1 MTELIDI
8 VREEVIEYASDGVG
22 INLRLFPIC
31 DEKRLIYAVNA
42 VDYPQYDT
50 FAGVVVLARIVG
62 DKVVIEHDGTDKP
75 LFDALLGRGIPREK
89 IVLAYANEPV
99 PDPVKMP

>member
-1 MTELIDI
+1 MDTLVDI
-8 VREEVIEYASDGVG
+8 VREEVLEYASDGVG
-22 INLRLFPIC
+22 INIRLFPIF
-31 DEKRLIYAVNA
+31 DEVRKIYAVNA
-42 VDYPQYDT
+42 VDYPRYDIL
-50 FAGVVVLARIVG
+50 AGVVVLARVVG
-62 DKVVIEHDGTDKP
+62 DIVVIENDGTDKP